1 MPGREGDT
9 MVVLLCGGIA
19 VTSWP
24 LPGSGQPDLSL
35 VDELARLQLAARRVG
50 CSIELH
56 QAAPELAELL
66 ALIGLADVVRSG
78 RGPHDADTVA

>member
-1 MPGREGDT
+1 

-24 LPGSGQPDLSL
+24 LPGAGQPDLGL
-35 VDELARLQLAARRVG
+35 VDGLARLQLAARRVG

-56 QAAPELAELL
+56 HAAPALSELL
-66 ALIGLADVVRSG
+66 ALIGLADVVSQP
-78 RGPHDADTVA
+78 GPHDADDVA